1 VKAFIHIGLAKTGT
15 TSIQSVLASNREEL
29 ERLGFYFPRS
39 GTINAQSG
47 HHCLAWSLAGSPK
60 TRDFCQAFSEDAFRA
75 EVGQKGEGR
84 TVILSSEEFSALSFS
99 YLGIRKLLR
108 QFHGR
113 DISVIAYVREQAEF
127 FNSLYQEIISDFVD
141 PGPAAEFARARMRE
155 ERYDYERWFAIWA
168 DLLGRALI
176 VRPFDRRFLRG
187 GDAVKDFLN
196 VVDLPLVYDS
206 KEEILNSSWN
216 NVQVAAVRE
225 LIQRVNDLP
234 GSRPLPSHVRLV
246 LKRMAAKLASHED
259 LAGGTRYW
267 GIAPDLVGDIRR
279 RYHSGN
285 QSFFESHGVPDF
297 TFSAAARVPD
307 LTMLAF
313 GDLPLNVKTSVDRV
327 WKEMAELLRPK

>member
-1 VKAFIHIGLAKTGT
+1 MKAFIHIGLAKTGT
-15 TSIQSVLASNREEL
+15 TSIQSVLASNRDEL

-39 GTINAQSG
+39 GTINGQSG

-60 TRDFCQAFSEDAFRA
+60 TRDFCRGFSEDAFRV
-75 EVGQKGEGR
+75 EVAQKGEGR

-108 QFHGR
+108 QFNER
-113 DISVIAYVREQAEF
+113 DIYVVAYVREQAEF
-127 FNSLYQEIISDFVD
+127 FNSLYQEIISDFID

-168 DLLGRALI
+168 DLLGPALI

-187 GDAVKDFLN
+187 GDAVTDFLN
-196 VVDLPLVYDS
+196 VVDLPLIYES
-206 KEEILNSSWN
+206 KKEVLNSGLT
-216 NVQVAAVRE
+216 NVQVAAVLE
-225 LIQRVNDLP
+225 LVQRTGDLLGP
-234 GSRPLPSHVRLV
+234 RPLPSHARLV
-246 LKRMAAKLASHED
+246 LKQIAAKLVSSTD
-259 LAGGTRYW
+259 LSGGARYW
-267 GIAPDLVGDIRR
+267 GIMPDLVNDIRG

-285 QSFFESHGVPDF
+285 RSFFESHGISDF
-297 TFSAAARVPD
+297 TFSAAAHIPD

-313 GDLPLNVKTSVDRV
+313 GDLPSTVKTSVDRA